1 MRIYWLLKHINFL
14 LSRTERVFENYWLP
28 AIEKLD
34 LKWVRCFQCGIEIG
48 KDELEP
54 VKMELTELK
63 NWLVEHMNNEQGV
76 YIRDRIDNLCMEM
89 NQIFSKEREDIK
101 LYIG

>member
-1 MRIYWLLKHINFL
+1 MR
-14 LSRTERVFENYWLP
+14 
-28 AIEKLD
+28 
-34 LKWVRCFQCGIEIG
+34 
-48 KDELEP
+48 
-54 VKMELTELK
+54 
-63 NWLVEHMNNEQGV
+63 NEQGV

>member
-1 MRIYWLLKHINFL
+1 MGEMFSVW
-14 LSRTERVFENYWLP
+14 
-28 AIEKLD
+28 
-34 LKWVRCFQCGIEIG
+34 IG